1 MLYSARR
8 LQTGSARQLRAVSAG
23 RLRTV
28 SARRLRAVA
37 ARQLRTVSA
46 QVQPAVVLAK
56 AATAPDGERRYDL
69 YDATKSKRM
78 RARLALG
85 LTQPSIGRKTD
96 R

>member
-8 LQTGSARQLRAVSAG
+8 LRTVSARQIRAVSAG

-37 ARQLRTVSA
+37 ARQLRTVSG
-46 QVQPAVVLAK
+46 QIPPAAVLAK
-56 AATAPDGERRYDL
+56 AAMAPDGEPRYDL

-85 LTQPSIGRKTD
+85 LTQPSTGRKTD